1 MNVHL
6 RQNFVLP
13 AAVYS
18 DDQLL
23 ITNYNINIEMV
34 TVGTNITDLD
44 TASKRIDLFM
54 YEELSDAVFV
64 DQSDTERNSVL
75 ALLGMNLVTIP
86 GPPVDQLIGIMLSC
100 KLNAIT
106 EGRVDVVETAVSS
119 DRSNGLW
126 FVHQYSQTV
135 GPFEDL
141 GWWYD
146 TGPSH
151 NNIVFDDAELNVV
164 KVSVNPW
171 LEHGLAWSSTGN
183 QPKEAKI
190 IVGNFNK
197 KHDT

>member
-6 RQNFVLP
+6 KQNFVLP
-13 AAVYS
+13 AAVYA
-18 DDQLL
+18 DDQLI

-34 TVGTNITDLD
+34 TVGTDINDLD
-44 TASKRIDLFM
+44 IASKRIDWFM
-54 YEELSDAVFV
+54 YEELADAVFV

-106 EGRVDVVETAVSS
+106 EGRVDVVETSVSS

-126 FVHQYSQTV
+126 FVHQYAQTV
-135 GPFEDL
+135 GPFEEL

-146 TGPSH
+146 TGVSH
-151 NNIVFDDAELNVV
+151 NNIVFDDVEDNVV
-164 KVSVNPW
+164 KVSVNSW
-171 LEHGLAWSSTGN
+171 LEHGFAWSSAGAQKN
-183 QPKEAKI
+183 EAKI

-197 KHDT
+197 KHDA

>member
-1 MNVHL
+1 MNVRL

-13 AAVYS
+13 AAVYV

-23 ITNYNINIEMV
+23 ITNYNIDIELV
-34 TVGTNITDLD
+34 TVATNINDLD
-44 TASKRIDLFM
+44 TASKRIDWFM
-54 YEELSDAVFV
+54 YEELADAVFV
-64 DQSDTERNSVL
+64 DQSDIERNTIL
-75 ALLGMNLVTIP
+75 AMLGMNLVTIP

-119 DRSNGLW
+119 DRANGLW

-135 GPFEDL
+135 GPFEEL

-146 TGPSH
+146 TGLLH
-151 NNIVFDDAELNVV
+151 NNIVFDDAENNVV

-171 LEHGLAWSSTGN
+171 LERGLAWNSPENSKT
-183 QPKEAKI
+183 EAKI

-197 KHDT
+197 KHDS

>member
-6 RQNFVLP
+6 KQNFVLP

-18 DDQLL
+18 DDQLI
-23 ITNYNINIEMV
+23 ITNYNIDIKMV
-34 TVGTNITDLD
+34 TVGTNIMDLD
-44 TASKRIDLFM
+44 TASKRIDWFM
-54 YEELSDAVFV
+54 YEELADAVFV
-64 DQSDTERNSVL
+64 DQSDAERNSVL

-135 GPFEDL
+135 GPFEEL

-146 TGPSH
+146 TGVSH

-171 LEHGLAWSSTGN
+171 LEHGLAWSSAASKTNG
-183 QPKEAKI
+183 AKI

-197 KHDT
+197 KHDA